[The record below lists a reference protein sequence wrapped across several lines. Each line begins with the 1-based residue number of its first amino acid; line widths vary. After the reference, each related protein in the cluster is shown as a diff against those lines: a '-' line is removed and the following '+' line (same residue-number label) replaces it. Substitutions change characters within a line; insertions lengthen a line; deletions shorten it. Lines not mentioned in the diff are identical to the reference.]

1 MTGDYTSQHTD
12 LRLPSSGSRK
22 PDWRS
27 RAAPTPR
34 ELTAALARL
43 KQRCPEG
50 LPAEIEAL
58 LENRE
63 IAFVRC
69 GHGPPLA
76 RGASPAGAEG
86 RRPFPRCPRLP
97 SDRAAGA
104 LKLPPEP
111 RGFMGSRLLLR
122 AANQSARPGASRG
135 C

>member
-22 PDWRS
+22 PDWRL

-63 IAFVRC
+63 IAFVQVAMAPRW
-69 GHGPPLA
+69 
-76 RGASPAGAEG
+76 RGARRLLEQRDAALFRAVHGYLQTG
-86 RRPFPRCPRLP
+86 RRRR
-97 SDRAAGA
+97 
-104 LKLPPEP
+104 
-111 RGFMGSRLLLR
+111 
-122 AANQSARPGASRG
+122 
-135 C
+135 

>member
-63 IAFVRC
+63 IAFVQVAM
-69 GHGPPLA
+69 P
-76 RGASPAGAEG
+76 PAGAG
-86 RRPFPRCPRLP
+86 RVACWSRGTPPFF
-97 SDRAAGA
+97 A
-104 LKLPPEP
+104 LSTAT
-111 RGFMGSRLLLR
+111 F
-122 AANQSARPGASRG
+122 RPGGGGAEAPARAERVYGEPSPPTGRKSKRPSWG
-135 C
+135 F